1 MEVGRQLF
9 EARQRQNLTLVDIS
23 RTTKIPVH
31 LLEAIERDD
40 VDHLPQGFFTRA
52 FVRAYAKEVG
62 VDADSLVD
70 SIEESEVE
78 QVPMDLPTVKVPIEE
93 HTSSRSFVAAI
104 GLCAACTTYSGFAW
118 KTVAP
123 ATPQVAVANAAQPLH
138 VAAVNAVASPPCVA
152 VPPPASAVPA
162 TRRIPPSA
170 VSQDVVTVGTA
181 APPAVNHVTADDKA
195 SMSTPAV
202 ESSATTSEPAPAPA
216 DQNPTSVPA
225 QQF

>member
-40 VDHLPQGFFTRA
+40 VDHLPLPQGFFTRA

-78 QVPMDLPTVKVPIEE
+78 QVPMDLPTVNVPIEE

-104 GLCAACTTYSGFAW
+104 GLCAACTAYSGFAW

-152 VPPPASAVPA
+152 VPPPASAVQA

-181 APPAVNHVTADDKA
+181 APPAVNHVTA
-195 SMSTPAV
+195 
-202 ESSATTSEPAPAPA
+202 EPAPAPA